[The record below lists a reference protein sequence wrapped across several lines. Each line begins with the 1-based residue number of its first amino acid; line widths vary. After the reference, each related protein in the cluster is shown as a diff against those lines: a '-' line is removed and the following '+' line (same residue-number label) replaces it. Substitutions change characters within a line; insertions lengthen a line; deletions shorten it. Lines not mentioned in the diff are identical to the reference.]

1 MSVFV
6 AIIIATFII
15 SLISFVGVLTFFL
28 KEQFLNRIL
37 LYLVAFSAGGLIG
50 AAFLDLL
57 PEAISGT
64 VFEEEHILEIFL
76 FSIFG
81 FCAFFMLEQFLS
93 WHHHHSMFHP
103 RIKSL
108 SYLILISDGIHNFI
122 DGLIVAGSF
131 IVSFPLGIA
140 TALAV
145 GLHEIPQELGN
156 YAVLIYGGIKKI
168 KALFFN
174 FLSALFAIVGGVAG
188 FFLAENLEG
197 NVQFLLAFAAGSFI
211 YIAASDL
218 IPEIKEERNIKKSL
232 PHFVIFALGIV
243 VMLLIKLL

>member
-15 SLISFVGVLTFFL
+15 SLISFIGVLTFFL

-37 LYLVAFSAGGLIG
+37 LYLVAFSAGALIG

-64 VFEEEHILEIFL
+64 VLEEEHILEIFL

-103 RIKSL
+103 R
-108 SYLILISDGIHNFI
+108 
-122 DGLIVAGSF
+122 A
-131 IVSFPLGIA
+131 
-140 TALAV
+140 
-145 GLHEIPQELGN
+145 
-156 YAVLIYGGIKKI
+156 
-168 KALFFN
+168 
-174 FLSALFAIVGGVAG
+174 
-188 FFLAENLEG
+188 
-197 NVQFLLAFAAGSFI
+197 
-211 YIAASDL
+211 
-218 IPEIKEERNIKKSL
+218 
-232 PHFVIFALGIV
+232 
-243 VMLLIKLL
+243 